1 MEHGR
6 ELLTESSLEQGNEV
20 FRLEPA
26 IMAELALAAAEV
38 RGHDWLREV
47 FAKIVQSLLGE
58 PSEDAE
64 EAGERIAAQGAR
76 ILQAHAEEINRL
88 MGARSGQFAVLLA
101 MGLLPWTMDY
111 YKSRRIPQPVLI
123 DTMSD
128 LSIWMRHYYKEH
140 GVWGLGN
147 FEWLSKHLGGRLF
160 RLGRLQFAWGEFP
173 FKAIVLGNRLNDEV
187 LALSEGGV
195 SYLGDGLVDGTN
207 GRYAGEQGGWE
218 SIFTENEARYRG
230 HPLSPSGHA
239 IRDMVQLTK
248 PDWREVLRRGAPVLE
263 VHIAEGSPMTHALC
277 RASYLEADRFVA
289 DHFPD
294 RDFDAF
300 VCSSW
305 LLDSQFQRILPS
317 ESNIVK
323 FQKDYYMIP
332 LLSDEKETYWRVF
345 GKAELEPDK
354 ASRDTTLRRAILEFA
369 EGGGKLHG
377 GGGFMLRGSIAAF
390 GED

>member
-1 MEHGR
+1 MELGR
-6 ELLTESSLEQGNEV
+6 ELLTESWLEQGNEV
-20 FRLEPA
+20 FRLEPT
-26 IMAELALAAAEV
+26 IMAELAQAAAEV
-38 RGHDWLREV
+38 RGHDRLQEV
-47 FAKIVQSLLGE
+47 LAAIVQSLLGD
-58 PSEDAE
+58 PSTNAE
-64 EAGERIAAQGAR
+64 EAGERISTKGASL
-76 ILQAHAEEINRL
+76 LQAHAEEIKGL
-88 MGARSGQFAVLLA
+88 LGARSGQFAVLLA

-111 YKSRRIPQPVLI
+111 YRSRRIPQPVLI

-128 LSIWMRHYYKEH
+128 LLIWMRHYYKEH

-173 FKAIVLGNRLNDEV
+173 FKAIVLGNRHNHDV
-187 LALSEGGV
+187 LALSEGGIA
-195 SYLGDGLVDGTN
+195 YLDDGLVDGTN
-207 GRYAGEQGGWE
+207 GEYAREQAGWE
-218 SIFTENEARYRG
+218 SIFTENDSCYRG

-239 IRDMVQLTK
+239 IRDAVQLTK
-248 PDWREVLRRGAPVLE
+248 SDWREVLRRGAPVLE
-263 VHIAEGSPMTHALC
+263 VHIAEGSPMTHSLC

-289 DHFPD
+289 DHFPE

-305 LLDSQFQRILPS
+305 LLNSQFQRILRP

-345 GKAELEPDK
+345 GKAELDK
-354 ASRDTTLRRAILEFA
+354 ASRDTTLRRAIIEFA
-369 EGGGKLHG
+369 ESGGKLYG
-377 GGGFMLRGSIAAF
+377 GGGFMLRGSITAF
-390 GED
+390 GEE